1 MDASGFMAP
10 VARTPEDVF
19 KDFRAR
25 RAGLIKALTTGKSPR
40 ASLACLTNPAGSG
53 SLAFR
58 VRWFSMARVSSSD
71 GFLPLVVADVKK
83 FHMTC
88 DPGLAS
94 CSALLLLFDSFRTRI
109 SRVLVG
115 GLCCFFW
122 IVWGDCAARMVN
134 LECIFSEQFCPC
146 YSRVLTLKFG

>member
-53 SLAFR
+53 LLAFR
-58 VRWFSMARVSSSD
+58 VRWFWMARASSSD
-71 GFLPLVVADVKK
+71 CFPLLVVADVKK

-88 DPGLAS
+88 DPGEAS
-94 CSALLLLFDSFRTRI
+94 ALLCSALLLLFDSFSPRI

-115 GLCCFFW
+115 GLCCFF
-122 IVWGDCAARMVN
+122 
-134 LECIFSEQFCPC
+134 
-146 YSRVLTLKFG
+146 